1 MPKNSL
7 IGDLSRNKVSDTQLI
22 QKTKLSSSKSFRTN
36 TIQNKL
42 DLIKVNV
49 NKYLGKYSDIVEV
62 VRTEER
68 LKEFIDNA
76 VKNGIISI
84 DTETDGLNPNE
95 IKSSKENKT
104 KIE

>member
-1 MPKNSL
+1 MLKNSL

-22 QKTKLSSSKSFRTN
+22 KKTKLSSSKSFRTN

-84 DTETDGLNPNE
+84 DTETDGIGHWPLCQSR
-95 IKSSKENKT
+95 I
-104 KIE
+104 